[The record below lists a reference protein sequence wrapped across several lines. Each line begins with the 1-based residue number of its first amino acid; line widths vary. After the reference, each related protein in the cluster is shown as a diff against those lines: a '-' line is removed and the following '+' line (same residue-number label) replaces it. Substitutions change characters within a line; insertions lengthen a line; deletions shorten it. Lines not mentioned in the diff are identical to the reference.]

1 MYFFKGYIKLRCIY
15 ITTILIVE
23 DDHLLIES
31 YKLLL
36 EGYGFEIVGVAS
48 SGQMAIDKFKSFLRK
63 PDLILMDYRMPVK
76 NGIET
81 TEEILNIN
89 HNTKVIFITSDE
101 EVKE

>member
-48 SGQMAIDKFKSFLRK
+48 SGQMAIDKFKSF
-63 PDLILMDYRMPVK
+63 
-76 NGIET
+76 
-81 TEEILNIN
+81 
-89 HNTKVIFITSDE
+89 
-101 EVKE
+101 